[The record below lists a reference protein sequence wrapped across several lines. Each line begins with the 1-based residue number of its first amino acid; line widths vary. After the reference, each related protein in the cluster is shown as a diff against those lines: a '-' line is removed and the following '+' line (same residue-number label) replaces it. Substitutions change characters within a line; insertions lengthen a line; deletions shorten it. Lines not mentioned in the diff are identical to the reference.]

1 MKPGRLEAFSDS
13 VFAVALTL
21 LIFNLKVPD
30 TTNNHLG
37 KALSH
42 DWPSYAAFLVSFLS
56 IGVCW
61 VNHHS
66 IFDHV
71 EIVDRELLY
80 VNLALLLG
88 IVLIPFSTS
97 LAATW
102 YHQGADGKWAVAI
115 YCAIWVYTSLIYAR
129 ILRHLL
135 GHEHLSK
142 SINSERLRVI
152 LKKSYVG
159 VFVYILATL
168 LAFALPIVAFILC
181 LSFITYYIGVNHK
194 IKAVH

>member
-30 TTNNHLG
+30 TTSSHLG

-42 DWPSYAAFLVSFLS
+42 NWPSYAAFLVSFLS

-71 EIVDRELLY
+71 EMVDRELLY
-80 VNLALLLG
+80 VNLALLFG

-102 YHQGADGKWAVAI
+102 YRQGADSKWAVAI
-115 YCAIWVYTSLIYAR
+115 YCAIWVYTSVIYAT

-135 GHEHLSK
+135 DHEHLSK
-142 SINSERLRVI
+142 SINSARLRII
-152 LKKSYVG
+152 LRKSYVG
-159 VFVYILATL
+159 VLVYILATL
-168 LAFALPIVAFILC
+168 LAFVFPIVAFILC

-194 IKAVH
+194 VKTA

>member
-21 LIFNLKVPD
+21 LIFNLKVPQ
-30 TTNNHLG
+30 TTGSHLG

-42 DWPSYAAFLVSFLS
+42 DWPSYAAFVVSFLS

-71 EIVDRELLY
+71 AMTDRELLY
-80 VNLALLLG
+80 TNLALLFG

-102 YHQGADGKWAVAI
+102 YRQGADSKWAVSI
-115 YCAIWVYTSLIYAR
+115 YCAIWVYTSSMYAI

-142 SINSERLRVI
+142 DINNVRLKII
-152 LKKSYVG
+152 LRKSYVG
-159 VFVYILATL
+159 VCVYILATL
-168 LAFALPIVAFILC
+168 LAFVLPIVAFILC
-181 LSFITYYIGVNHK
+181 LSFIVYYVGVNHK
-194 IKAVH
+194 VVTV

>member
-30 TTNNHLG
+30 TTSSHLG

-129 ILRHLL
+129 ILSHLL

-142 SINSERLRVI
+142 SIKGERLKII
-152 LKKSYVG
+152 LRKSYVG
-159 VFVYILATL
+159 VFVYLLATL
-168 LAFALPIVAFILC
+168 LAFVLPIVAFILC

-194 IKAVH
+194 VKSV